1 MIRMLSEKP
10 TRTVILEHVLETKVY
25 LRPKSVNDFF
35 SVNCK
40 FLTSYFC
47 FPRPFQTKCKIRSGN
62 NCTCINT
69 TF

>member
-35 SVNCK
+35 SVNC
-40 FLTSYFC
+40 
-47 FPRPFQTKCKIRSGN
+47 
-62 NCTCINT
+62 
-69 TF
+69 